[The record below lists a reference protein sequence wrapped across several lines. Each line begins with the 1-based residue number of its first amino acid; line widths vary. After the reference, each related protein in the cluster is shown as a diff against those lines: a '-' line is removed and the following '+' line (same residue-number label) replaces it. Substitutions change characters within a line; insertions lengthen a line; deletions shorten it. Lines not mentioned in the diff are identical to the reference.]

1 MLPRGFLYLPDF
13 ISHAE
18 ERTLLVALNQE
29 PFAPMR
35 VRGQITK
42 RETVSYGLEFK
53 PYVASLPP
61 APPLPAYL
69 RKLRRRVAG
78 VTGFPAR
85 TFVQSILSRYPD
97 GSNIGWHVDHASFGA
112 VVACVSIL
120 GSATLSLRGRGAHE
134 RVALAPRS
142 LYVLS
147 DDARVGFE
155 HKVVA
160 HALRY
165 SITLRVLATV
175 P

>member
-13 ISHAE
+13 VSHAE
-18 ERTLLVALNQE
+18 ERALLAALEHE

-42 RETVSYGLEFK
+42 RETVSYGLAFK

-61 APPLPAYL
+61 APPLPPYLHSL
-69 RKLRRRVAG
+69 RKRVAAVAG
-78 VTGFPAR
+78 IPAR
-85 TFVQSILSRYPD
+85 RFVQSILSRYPD

-112 VVACVSIL
+112 VVACMSIL
-120 GSATLSLRGRGAHE
+120 GPATLSLRGRGAHM
-134 RVALAPRS
+134 RVSVAPRS
-142 LYVLS
+142 LYVLR
-147 DDARVGFE
+147 DDARVTFE

-165 SITLRVLATV
+165 SITLRVLATAT
-175 P
+175 